1 MNMGKFEVVSYTYG
15 TNESNVMERMEYA
28 HEQILTAPNTA
39 CRRDWFDIMKQFY
52 NEYPIVRE
60 VWEYVENVR
69 LLAKRF
75 VKRVAGKIK
84 TALNVNI
91 DYRAKADYPEG
102 SQLVYLIRLLDRD
115 GSLVWSKVGTTTR
128 TMKKRMAEHLRYY
141 KKYGVASIEVTRVYD
156 CGEIPAEGLESEFRS
171 KYMRK
176 YPGAFRKNDRFTGV
190 EFDLAEADSIVQNY
204 LAVEG

>member
-1 MNMGKFEVVSYTYG
+1 MTWEQWG
-15 TNESNVMERMEYA
+15 TFRETSDTTKALEAMDKA
-28 HEQILTAPNTA
+28 HDEIMAAKDTRV
-39 CRRDWFDIMKQFY
+39 RRGWFDLMLKLYERFPAIQ
-52 NEYPIVRE
+52 ET
-60 VWEYVENVR
+60 WEYVENAQR
-69 LLAKRF
+69 LVKRF
-75 VKRVAGKIK
+75 VKRVINKVK

-91 DYRAKADYPEG
+91 SYRAKADYPEG

-115 GSLVWSKVGTTTR
+115 GGLVWSKVGTTTR

-176 YPGAFRKNDRFTGV
+176 YPEAFRKNDRFTGV

>member
-1 MNMGKFEVVSYTYG
+1 MTWEQWG
-15 TNESNVMERMEYA
+15 TFWETSDTTKALEAMDKA
-28 HEQILTAPNTA
+28 HDEIMVAKDTRA
-39 CRRDWFDIMKQFY
+39 RRGWFDLMLKLYERFPAIQ
-52 NEYPIVRE
+52 ET
-60 VWEYVENVR
+60 WEYVENAQR
-69 LLAKRF
+69 LVKRF
-75 VKRVAGKIK
+75 VKRVVNKVK

-91 DYRAKADYPEG
+91 SYRAKADYPEG

-115 GSLVWSKVGTTTR
+115 GGLVWSKVGTTTR
-128 TMKKRMAEHLRYY
+128 TMKKRMTEHLRYY

-176 YPGAFRKNDRFTGV
+176 YPEAFRKNDRFTGV

>member
-1 MNMGKFEVVSYTYG
+1 MTAYQQWKAFCETDDPMEALTGMDLLHDKIAAATESRSRRYFFDVMLKFYEK
-15 TNESNVMERMEYA
+15 
-28 HEQILTAPNTA
+28 
-39 CRRDWFDIMKQFY
+39 F
-52 NEYPIVRE
+52 PIVRE
-60 VWEYVENVR
+60 VWEYMENVR
-69 LLAKRF
+69 MLIGRF
-75 VKRVAGKIK
+75 VKRAVSKVK
-84 TALNVNI
+84 TALNVNTR
-91 DYRAKADYPEG
+91 YSASTNYPEG

-115 GSLVWSKVGTTTR
+115 GGLVWSKVGTTTR

-141 KKYGVASIEVTRVYD
+141 KKYGVASIEVIRVYD

-204 LAVEG
+204 LTVEG

>member
-1 MNMGKFEVVSYTYG
+1 MTWEQWG
-15 TNESNVMERMEYA
+15 TFWETSDTTKALETMDKA
-28 HEQILTAPNTA
+28 HDGIMAAKDTRA
-39 CRRDWFDIMKQFY
+39 RRGWFDLMLKLYERFPAIQ
-52 NEYPIVRE
+52 ET
-60 VWEYVENVR
+60 WEYVENAQR
-69 LLAKRF
+69 LVKRF
-75 VKRVAGKIK
+75 VKRVVNKIK

-91 DYRAKADYPEG
+91 NYRASTNYPEG

-115 GSLVWSKVGTTTR
+115 GGLVWSKVGTTTR

-190 EFDLAEADSIVQNY
+190 EFDLTEADSIVQNY

>member
-1 MNMGKFEVVSYTYG
+1 MLKLY
-15 TNESNVMERMEYA
+15 ERFPAIQE
-28 HEQILTAPNTA
+28 T
-39 CRRDWFDIMKQFY
+39 
-52 NEYPIVRE
+52 
-60 VWEYVENVR
+60 WEYVENAQR
-69 LLAKRF
+69 LVKRF
-75 VKRVAGKIK
+75 VKRVVNKVK

-91 DYRAKADYPEG
+91 SYRASINYPEG

-115 GSLVWSKVGTTTR
+115 GGLVWSKVGTTTR

>member
-1 MNMGKFEVVSYTYG
+1 MTWEQWGAFWEASDTTKALEAMDK
-15 TNESNVMERMEYA
+15 A
-28 HEQILTAPNTA
+28 HDEIMSAKDTRA
-39 CRRDWFDIMKQFY
+39 RRGWFDLMLKLYERFPAIQ
-52 NEYPIVRE
+52 EA
-60 VWEYVENVR
+60 WEYVENAQR
-69 LLAKRF
+69 LVKRF
-75 VKRVAGKIK
+75 VKRVVNKIK

-91 DYRAKADYPEG
+91 DYRASTNYPEG

-115 GSLVWSKVGTTTR
+115 GGLVWSKVGTTTR
-128 TMKKRMAEHLRYY
+128 TMEKRMAEHLRYY

-190 EFDLAEADSIVQNY
+190 EFDLAEADAIAQNY

>member
-1 MNMGKFEVVSYTYG
+1 MNMGKFEVAYYTHG

-28 HEQILTAPNTA
+28 HEQILTASNTT
-39 CRRDWFDIMKQFY
+39 CRRDWFDIMMQLYSK
-52 NEYPIVRE
+52 YPIVRE

-75 VKRVAGKIK
+75 VKRIADKIK

-91 DYRAKADYPEG
+91 DYHAKADYPEG

-115 GSLVWSKVGTTTR
+115 GGLVWSKVGTTTR

-156 CGEIPAEGLESEFRS
+156 CGETPAEGLESEFRS

-176 YPGAFRKNDRFTGV
+176 YPGAFRKNDRFAGV

>member
-1 MNMGKFEVVSYTYG
+1 MTWEQWG
-15 TNESNVMERMEYA
+15 TFWETSDTIKALEAMDKA
-28 HEQILTAPNTA
+28 HDEIMAAKDTRA
-39 CRRDWFDIMKQFY
+39 RRGWFDLMLKLYERFPAIQ
-52 NEYPIVRE
+52 ET
-60 VWEYVENVR
+60 WEYVENAQR
-69 LLAKRF
+69 LVKRF
-75 VKRVAGKIK
+75 VKRVVNKVK

-91 DYRAKADYPEG
+91 SYRAKADYPEG

-115 GSLVWSKVGTTTR
+115 GGLVWSKVGTTTR

-176 YPGAFRKNDRFTGV
+176 YPEAFRKNDRFTGV

>member
-1 MNMGKFEVVSYTYG
+1 MGKFDVEWYVSN
-15 TNESNVMERMEYA
+15 TNENNVIERMERA
-28 HEQILTAPNTA
+28 HERIVAATDSHT
-39 CRRDWFDIMKQFY
+39 RRNWFDIMAKLY
-52 NEYPIVRE
+52 EKYSIVRE

-75 VKRVAGKIK
+75 VKRVVNKVK

-91 DYRAKADYPEG
+91 NYNASADYPEG

-115 GSLVWSKVGTTTR
+115 GGLVWSKVGTTTR
-128 TMKKRMAEHLRYY
+128 TMKKRMSEHLRYY

-190 EFDLAEADSIVQNY
+190 EFDLAEADSIVRNY

>member
-1 MNMGKFEVVSYTYG
+1 MGKFEVVSYTYG

-75 VKRVAGKIK
+75 VKRVARKIK
-84 TALNVNI
+84 TALNINI
-91 DYRAKADYPEG
+91 DYRVKADYPEG

-128 TMKKRMAEHLRYY
+128 TMKKRMVEHLR
-141 KKYGVASIEVTRVYD
+141 
-156 CGEIPAEGLESEFRS
+156 
-171 KYMRK
+171 
-176 YPGAFRKNDRFTGV
+176 
-190 EFDLAEADSIVQNY
+190 
-204 LAVEG
+204 